1 MMRHFAFVALVG
13 SAMPFTLL
21 AWGEEHI
28 TSALTS
34 VLNASTPLFAA
45 AFAAMAGQERLRRTQ
60 IGGLALG
67 IVGVAVAAGLG
78 ATDLSGSSVTGT
90 LAATGAGAC
99 YGLAAVYVRRHLAGT
114 QPIVAAAGQL
124 TMGAILLAPVA
135 LATSITHG
143 ADLAPNRVASLVLLG
158 TVGTGVA
165 FVLYYRIISD
175 LGPTKATLVTY
186 IVPVVA
192 VAVGIVVLDE
202 PFEWRLVAGGL
213 LTVGGIAAVTAPPR
227 RPRGPRPPHAPVT
240 PEVAGTP
247 SGS

>member
-1 MMRHFAFVALVG
+1 MRHFAFVALVG